1 MGQAKE
7 GDTVK
12 IHYTGK
18 LENGEVFDSSRDREP
33 MQFKMGGGEVISG
46 FEKGIAGMQVG
57 ESKDITIPPEEA
69 YGAKNE
75 QLIFEIERNKLPDQ
89 ITPEV
94 GMPLQMTQKNGQ
106 PVNVVITA
114 LTDDTITINANH
126 PLADE
131 TLHFNVELVEIS

>member
-1 MGQAKE
+1 MSQAKE

-18 LENGEVFDSSRDREP
+18 LENGETFDSSKDREP
-33 MQFKMGGGEVISG
+33 LQFKMGGGQVIPG
-46 FEKGIAGMQVG
+46 FEKGIAGMEVG

-75 QLIFEIERNKLPDQ
+75 ELVFEIERSKLPDH

-94 GMPLQMTQKNGQ
+94 GMPLQMTQENGQ

-114 LTDDTITINANH
+114 LTGETITIDANH
-126 PLADE
+126 PLADK
-131 TLHFNVELVEIS
+131 TLHFNIDLVEIS

>member
-18 LENGEVFDSSRDREP
+18 LENGEVFDSSKDREP
-33 MQFKMGGGEVISG
+33 LQFKMGGGQVIPG
-46 FEKGIAGMQVG
+46 FEKGIAGMEVG

-75 QLIFEIERNKLPDQ
+75 QLVLEIERNNLPDH
-89 ITPEV
+89 ITPDV
-94 GMPLQMTQKNGQ
+94 GMPLQMTQQNGQ

-114 LTDDTITINANH
+114 LTDETITIDANH
-126 PLADE
+126 PLADK
-131 TLHFNVELVEIS
+131 TLHFNIELVEIS

>member
-33 MQFKMGGGEVISG
+33 MQFKMGGGEVIPG
-46 FEKGIAGMQVG
+46 FEKGIAGMEVG

-94 GMPLQMTQKNGQ
+94 GMPLQMTQENGQ
-106 PVNVVITA
+106 PVNVIITA

-131 TLHFNVELVEIS
+131 ILHFNVELVEIS